1 METPKK
7 KGTRPS
13 KSLADT
19 VHKAELML
27 KGLQANATE
36 VAKRGLTAEFLSTMQ
51 EAIQEMKK
59 RNAEQEKTKALLKMQ
74 TEAFNEK
81 MEEVTKMLSE
91 SKKVVKLSL
100 PQAQWIEFGMTDKR

>member
-1 METPKK
+1 MEIPKK

-19 VHKAELML
+19 VNKAELML

-36 VAKRGLTAEFLSTMQ
+36 VAKRGLTAESLSTMQ
-51 EAIQEMKK
+51 EAIQEMKE

-81 MEEVTKMLSE
+81 MEELSE